1 MQGWKRRIV
10 YVSAYEGIAIV
21 VTGLGVAALYGVGPA
36 HAGALSVLSS
46 VVAMV
51 WNVAFNAVFEAWE
64 ARRAAG
70 GRSFGIR
77 VAHAVGFEGGLAL
90 ILVPLVA
97 WWMQIGLLA
106 ALVLDLGLLAFFLV
120 YTFVFNFAFDRIFGL
135 PASAVRTP
143 AQGVSRP

>member
-36 HAGALSVLSS
+36 HAGVLSVLSS
-46 VVAMV
+46 AVAMI
-51 WNVAFNAVFEAWE
+51 WNVVFNMAFEAWE
-64 ARRAAG
+64 ARRAAN
-70 GRSFGIR
+70 GRSFGVR

-97 WWMQIGLLA
+97 WWMGIGLLE
-106 ALVLDLGLLAFFLV
+106 ALILDLGLLAFFLV
-120 YTFVFNFAFDRIFGL
+120 YTFAFNYAFDRIFGL
-135 PASAVRTP
+135 PASAVRAP
-143 AQGVSRP
+143 AQAVNRP